1 MHWDLTKMYSGFD
14 DAKLAA
20 DFAQAQALNQEL
32 AALLQEKPADV
43 GALLVQAVRTAQ
55 KRSEKMALVGEFIF
69 LNLATNA
76 KNEQALAW
84 MDKLMRAQVEM
95 QQTSSAFT
103 RYVSK
108 VEGLDAL
115 IAREPLLKEHEY
127 MLKTMV
133 KDAAHVMDP
142 AIEGPVL
149 KMQMTGGEAWS
160 QLSDQIMATHM
171 VEMEIDGEKQSLPL
185 STVRGMATSPEA
197 TVRRRAYEAEL
208 ASYPRIELA
217 MAACLNGIKGE
228 ALTLCELQHYDTVL
242 DTALD
247 AAKIDRQTL
256 DAMLTAMRESL
267 PAFRRYFRAKARHL
281 GHEGG
286 LPFYDLFAPIGAAG
300 KTYTLEE
307 ARQLLVQVFGQ
318 FSEKMSRFID
328 RAFEEHWIDA
338 FPYEGKQGGAFC
350 AGVHPLGI
358 SYVLANFEGSLD
370 SVSTLAHELGHA
382 YHGDCVKHLSILNA
396 DYPMTLAE
404 TASIFN
410 ETMLVAKLQEGANPQ
425 ERLMLLDQQ
434 IGKRGASGGGHFEP
448 LPVPESE
455 VIERRKDHTMLPDE
469 LKEIMLDAQ
478 KQTYGDGLDENVLH
492 PYMWACKT
500 HYYSASLHF
509 YNFPYAFGLLFGLGV
524 YERYLEKG
532 EAFLPEYDA
541 LLAATGLGD
550 VKDVAARVG
559 IDVTDVNFWR
569 KSLSVVE
576 KMIDEMEKLA

>member
-95 QQTSSAFT
+95 QQTSSAFM

-160 QLSDQIMATHM
+160 QLSDQITATHM

-185 STVRGMATSPEA
+185 STVRGMATSPDA
-197 TVRRRAYEAEL
+197 SVRRRAYEAEL

-328 RAFEEHWIDA
+328 RAFEEHWIVA
-338 FPYEGKQGGAFC
+338 FPYEGKEGGAFC

-434 IGKRGASGGGHFEP
+434 IGNAAQVVVDILSRF
-448 LPVPESE
+448 LFESE

>member
-160 QLSDQIMATHM
+160 QLSDQTMATHM

-434 IGKRGASGGGHFEP
+434 IGNAAQVVVDILSRF
-448 LPVPESE
+448 LFESE

>member
-115 IAREPLLKEHEY
+115 IVREPLLKEHEY

-434 IGKRGASGGGHFEP
+434 IGNAAQVVVDILSRF
-448 LPVPESE
+448 LFESE

-478 KQTYGDGLDENVLH
+478 EQTYGDGLDENALH

>member
-1 MHWDLTKMYSGFD
+1 M
-14 DAKLAA
+14 
-20 DFAQAQALNQEL
+20 
-32 AALLQEKPADV
+32 
-43 GALLVQAVRTAQ
+43 
-55 KRSEKMALVGEFIF
+55 
-69 LNLATNA
+69 
-76 KNEQALAW
+76 
-84 MDKLMRAQVEM
+84 
-95 QQTSSAFT
+95 
-103 RYVSK
+103 
-108 VEGLDAL
+108 
-115 IAREPLLKEHEY
+115 
-127 MLKTMV
+127 
-133 KDAAHVMDP
+133 
-142 AIEGPVL
+142 
-149 KMQMTGGEAWS
+149 
-160 QLSDQIMATHM
+160 
-171 VEMEIDGEKQSLPL
+171 
-185 STVRGMATSPEA
+185 
-197 TVRRRAYEAEL
+197 
-208 ASYPRIELA
+208 
-217 MAACLNGIKGE
+217 
-228 ALTLCELQHYDTVL
+228 QHYDTVL

-328 RAFEEHWIDA
+328 RAFEERWIDA

-410 ETMLVAKLQEGANPQ
+410 ETMLVAKLQVGANPQ

-434 IGKRGASGGGHFEP
+434 IGNAAQVVVDILSRF
-448 LPVPESE
+448 LFESE

-509 YNFPYAFGLLFGLGV
+509 YNFPSAFGLLFGLGV

>member
-160 QLSDQIMATHM
+160 QLSDQITATHM

-185 STVRGMATSPEA
+185 STVRGMATSPDA
-197 TVRRRAYEAEL
+197 SVRRRAYEAEL

-434 IGKRGASGGGHFEP
+434 IGNAAQVVVDILSRF
-448 LPVPESE
+448 LFESE

>member
-95 QQTSSAFT
+95 QQTSSAFM

-185 STVRGMATSPEA
+185 STVRGMATSPDA
-197 TVRRRAYEAEL
+197 SVRRRAYEAEL

-307 ARQLLVQVFGQ
+307 ARQLLVQVLGQ

-434 IGKRGASGGGHFEP
+434 IGNAAQVVVDILSRF
-448 LPVPESE
+448 LFESE

>member
-410 ETMLVAKLQEGANPQ
+410 ETMLVAKVQEGANPQ

-434 IGKRGASGGGHFEP
+434 IGNAAQVVVDILSRF
-448 LPVPESE
+448 LFESE

-478 KQTYGDGLDENVLH
+478 KQTYGDGLDENALH

>member
-434 IGKRGASGGGHFEP
+434 IGNAAQVVVDILSRF
-448 LPVPESE
+448 LFESE

>member
-115 IAREPLLKEHEY
+115 IVREPLLKEHEY

-434 IGKRGASGGGHFEP
+434 IGNAAQVVVDILSRF
-448 LPVPESE
+448 LFESE

>member
-160 QLSDQIMATHM
+160 QLSDQLMATHM
-171 VEMEIDGEKQSLPL
+171 VEIEIDGEKQSLPL
-185 STVRGMATSPEA
+185 STVRGMATSPDA
-197 TVRRRAYEAEL
+197 SVRRRAYEAEL

-410 ETMLVAKLQEGANPQ
+410 ETMLVAKLQEGANSQ

-434 IGKRGASGGGHFEP
+434 IGNAAQVVVDILSRF
-448 LPVPESE
+448 LFESE

>member
-32 AALLQEKPADV
+32 AVLLQEKPADV

-95 QQTSSAFT
+95 QQTSSAFM

-160 QLSDQIMATHM
+160 QLSDQITATHM

-434 IGKRGASGGGHFEP
+434 IGNAAQVVVDILSRF
-448 LPVPESE
+448 LFESE

-478 KQTYGDGLDENVLH
+478 KQTYGDGLDENALH

>member
-160 QLSDQIMATHM
+160 QLSDQITATHM

-328 RAFEEHWIDA
+328 RAFEERWIDA

-434 IGKRGASGGGHFEP
+434 IGNAAQVVVDILSRF
-448 LPVPESE
+448 LFESE

-478 KQTYGDGLDENVLH
+478 KQTYGDGLDENALH

>member
-185 STVRGMATSPEA
+185 STVRGMATSPDA
-197 TVRRRAYEAEL
+197 SVRRRAYEAEL

-318 FSEKMSRFID
+318 FSKKMSRFID

-434 IGKRGASGGGHFEP
+434 IGNAAQVVVDILSRF
-448 LPVPESE
+448 LFESE

-500 HYYSASLHF
+500 HYYSANLHF

>member
-95 QQTSSAFT
+95 QQTSSAFM

-160 QLSDQIMATHM
+160 QLSDQITATHM

-185 STVRGMATSPEA
+185 STVRGMATSPDA
-197 TVRRRAYEAEL
+197 SVRRRAYEAEL

-267 PAFRRYFRAKARHL
+267 PTFRRYFRAKARHL

-434 IGKRGASGGGHFEP
+434 IGNAAQVVVDILSRF
-448 LPVPESE
+448 LFESE

-478 KQTYGDGLDENVLH
+478 KQTYGDGLDENALH

>member
-95 QQTSSAFT
+95 QQTSSAFM

-160 QLSDQIMATHM
+160 QLSDQITATHM

-185 STVRGMATSPEA
+185 STVRGMATSPDA
-197 TVRRRAYEAEL
+197 SVRRRAYEAEL

-434 IGKRGASGGGHFEP
+434 IGNAAQVVVDILSRF
-448 LPVPESE
+448 LFESE

>member
-20 DFAQAQALNQEL
+20 DFAHAQALNQEL
-32 AALLQEKPADV
+32 AVLLQEKPADV

-55 KRSEKMALVGEFIF
+55 KRSVKMALVGGFIF

-95 QQTSSAFT
+95 QQTSSAFM

-160 QLSDQIMATHM
+160 QLSDQITATHM

-185 STVRGMATSPEA
+185 STVRGMATSPDA
-197 TVRRRAYEAEL
+197 SVRRRAYEAEL

-434 IGKRGASGGGHFEP
+434 IGNAAQVVVDILSRF
-448 LPVPESE
+448 LFESE

>member
-32 AALLQEKPADV
+32 AVLLQEKPADV

-115 IAREPLLKEHEY
+115 IVREPLLKEHEY

-208 ASYPRIELA
+208 ASYPRIELP

-434 IGKRGASGGGHFEP
+434 IGNAAQVVVDILSRF
-448 LPVPESE
+448 LFESE

-478 KQTYGDGLDENVLH
+478 KQTYGDGLDENALH

>member
-115 IAREPLLKEHEY
+115 IVREPLLKEHEY
-127 MLKTMV
+127 MLKNMV

-208 ASYPRIELA
+208 AFYPRIELA

-434 IGKRGASGGGHFEP
+434 IGNAAQVVVDILSRF
-448 LPVPESE
+448 LFESE

-478 KQTYGDGLDENVLH
+478 KQTYGDGLDENALH

-541 LLAATGLGD
+541 LLAATGL
-550 VKDVAARVG
+550 A
-559 IDVTDVNFWR
+559 T
-569 KSLSVVE
+569 
-576 KMIDEMEKLA
+576 

>member
-32 AALLQEKPADV
+32 AVLLQEKPADV
-43 GALLVQAVRTAQ
+43 GALLVRAVRTAQ

-208 ASYPRIELA
+208 ASYPRIELP

-434 IGKRGASGGGHFEP
+434 IGNAAQVVVDILSRF
-448 LPVPESE
+448 LFESE

>member
-1 MHWDLTKMYSGFD
+1 M
-14 DAKLAA
+14 
-20 DFAQAQALNQEL
+20 
-32 AALLQEKPADV
+32 

-95 QQTSSAFT
+95 QQTSSAFM

-185 STVRGMATSPEA
+185 STVRGMATSPDA
-197 TVRRRAYEAEL
+197 SVRRRAYEAEL

-267 PAFRRYFRAKARHL
+267 PTFRRYFRAKARHL

-404 TASIFN
+404 TAS
-410 ETMLVAKLQEGANPQ
+410 
-425 ERLMLLDQQ
+425 
-434 IGKRGASGGGHFEP
+434 
-448 LPVPESE
+448 
-455 VIERRKDHTMLPDE
+455 
-469 LKEIMLDAQ
+469 
-478 KQTYGDGLDENVLH
+478 
-492 PYMWACKT
+492 
-500 HYYSASLHF
+500 
-509 YNFPYAFGLLFGLGV
+509 
-524 YERYLEKG
+524 
-532 EAFLPEYDA
+532 
-541 LLAATGLGD
+541 
-550 VKDVAARVG
+550 
-559 IDVTDVNFWR
+559 
-569 KSLSVVE
+569 LSR
-576 KMIDEMEKLA
+576 A

>member
-95 QQTSSAFT
+95 QQTSSAFM

-185 STVRGMATSPEA
+185 STVRGMATSPDA
-197 TVRRRAYEAEL
+197 SVRRRAYEAEL

-267 PAFRRYFRAKARHL
+267 PALRRYFRAKARHL

-434 IGKRGASGGGHFEP
+434 IGNAAQVVVDILSRF
-448 LPVPESE
+448 LFESE

-469 LKEIMLDAQ
+469 LKEIMLNAQ

>member
-160 QLSDQIMATHM
+160 QLSDQITATHM

-185 STVRGMATSPEA
+185 STVRGMATSPDA
-197 TVRRRAYEAEL
+197 SVRRRAYEAEL

-434 IGKRGASGGGHFEP
+434 IGNAAQVVVDILSRF
-448 LPVPESE
+448 LFESE

-478 KQTYGDGLDENVLH
+478 KQTYGDGLDENALH

>member
-32 AALLQEKPADV
+32 AVLLQEKPADV

-115 IAREPLLKEHEY
+115 IVREPLLEEHEY
-127 MLKTMV
+127 MLKNMV

-208 ASYPRIELA
+208 AFYPRIELA

-434 IGKRGASGGGHFEP
+434 IGNAAQVVVDILSRF
-448 LPVPESE
+448 LFESE

-478 KQTYGDGLDENVLH
+478 KQTYGDGLDENALH

>member
-185 STVRGMATSPEA
+185 STVRGMATSPDA
-197 TVRRRAYEAEL
+197 SVRRRAYEAEL

-267 PAFRRYFRAKARHL
+267 PTFRRYFRAKARHL

-434 IGKRGASGGGHFEP
+434 IGNAAQVVVDILSRF
-448 LPVPESE
+448 LFESE
-455 VIERRKDHTMLPDE
+455 VIERRKDHTMLTDE

>member
-160 QLSDQIMATHM
+160 QLSDQITATHM

-185 STVRGMATSPEA
+185 STVRGMATSPDA
-197 TVRRRAYEAEL
+197 SVRRRAYEAEL
-208 ASYPRIELA
+208 ASYPRIELP

-434 IGKRGASGGGHFEP
+434 IGNAAQVVVDILSRF
-448 LPVPESE
+448 LFESE

-478 KQTYGDGLDENVLH
+478 KQTYGDGLDENALH

>member
-95 QQTSSAFT
+95 QQTSSAFM

-434 IGKRGASGGGHFEP
+434 IGNAAQVVVDILSRF
-448 LPVPESE
+448 LFESE

-478 KQTYGDGLDENVLH
+478 KQTYGDGLDENALH
-492 PYMWACKT
+492 PYLWACKT

-509 YNFPYAFGLLFGLGV
+509 YTFPYAFGLLFGLGV

>member
-32 AALLQEKPADV
+32 AVLLQEKPADV

-95 QQTSSAFT
+95 QQTSSAFM

-185 STVRGMATSPEA
+185 STVRGMATSPDA
-197 TVRRRAYEAEL
+197 SVRRRAYEAEL

-267 PAFRRYFRAKARHL
+267 PTFRRYFRAKARHL

-434 IGKRGASGGGHFEP
+434 IGNAAQVVVDILSRF
-448 LPVPESE
+448 LFESE

-478 KQTYGDGLDENVLH
+478 KQTYGDGLDENALH

>member
-32 AALLQEKPADV
+32 AVLLQEKPADV

-208 ASYPRIELA
+208 ASYPRIELP

-434 IGKRGASGGGHFEP
+434 IGNAAQVVVDILSRF
-448 LPVPESE
+448 LFESE

-478 KQTYGDGLDENVLH
+478 KQTYGDGLDENALH

>member
-328 RAFEEHWIDA
+328 RAFEERWIDA

-434 IGKRGASGGGHFEP
+434 IGNAAQVVVDILSRF
-448 LPVPESE
+448 LFESE

-500 HYYSASLHF
+500 HYYSANLHF

>member
-115 IAREPLLKEHEY
+115 IVREPLLKEHEY

-434 IGKRGASGGGHFEP
+434 IGNAAQVVVDILSRF
-448 LPVPESE
+448 LFESE

-478 KQTYGDGLDENVLH
+478 KQTYGDGLDENALH

>member
-32 AALLQEKPADV
+32 AVLLQEKPADV

-95 QQTSSAFT
+95 QQTSSAFM

-185 STVRGMATSPEA
+185 STVRGMATSPDA
-197 TVRRRAYEAEL
+197 SVRRRAYEAEL

-434 IGKRGASGGGHFEP
+434 IGNAAQVVVDILSRF
-448 LPVPESE
+448 LFESE
-455 VIERRKDHTMLPDE
+455 VIKRRKDHTMLPDE

-478 KQTYGDGLDENVLH
+478 KQTYGDGLDENALH

>member
-95 QQTSSAFT
+95 QQTSSAFM

-185 STVRGMATSPEA
+185 STVRGMATSPDA
-197 TVRRRAYEAEL
+197 SVRRRAYEAEL
-208 ASYPRIELA
+208 ASYPRIELP

-328 RAFEEHWIDA
+328 RAFEERWIDA

-434 IGKRGASGGGHFEP
+434 IGNAAQVVVDILSRF
-448 LPVPESE
+448 LFESE

>member
-160 QLSDQIMATHM
+160 QLSDQITATHM

-185 STVRGMATSPEA
+185 STVRGMATSPDA
-197 TVRRRAYEAEL
+197 SVRRRAYEAEL

-328 RAFEEHWIDA
+328 RAFEERWIDA

-434 IGKRGASGGGHFEP
+434 IGNAAQVVVDILSRF
-448 LPVPESE
+448 LFESE

>member
-1 MHWDLTKMYSGFD
+1 MHWDLSKLYGGFD
-14 DAKLAA
+14 DPKLAA
-20 DFAQAQALNQEL
+20 DFAQAQALNREL
-32 AALLQEKPADV
+32 AALLQEKPEDV
-43 GALLVQAVRTAQ
+43 GALLVQAVRTEQ
-55 KRSEKMALVGEFIF
+55 KLSEKIALVGEFTF

-84 MDKLMRAQVEM
+84 MDKLMRAQVEI

-103 RYVSK
+103 RYVSR
-108 VEGLDAL
+108 VQDLDAL

-133 KDAAHVMDP
+133 KDAEHVMDP

-160 QLSDQIMATHM
+160 QLSDQLMATHM
-171 VEMEIDGEKQSLPL
+171 VEIEIDGEKQSLPL
-185 STVRGMATSPEA
+185 STVRGMATAPDA
-197 TVRRRAYEAEL
+197 VVRRRAYEAEL
-208 ASYPRIELA
+208 ASYPRIELP

-228 ALTLCELQHYDTVL
+228 ALTMCEWQHYDSVL

-318 FSEKMSRFID
+318 FSEKMSQFID

-396 DYPMTLAE
+396 NYPMTLAE

-410 ETMLVAKLQEGANPQ
+410 ETMLVAKLQEGANSQ

-434 IGKRGASGGGHFEP
+434 IGNAAQVVVDILSRF
-448 LPVPESE
+448 LFESE

-469 LKEIMLDAQ
+469 LKAIMLDAQ

-500 HYYSASLHF
+500 HYYSAGLHF

>member
-32 AALLQEKPADV
+32 AVLLQEKPADV

-115 IAREPLLKEHEY
+115 IVREPLLKEHEY

-185 STVRGMATSPEA
+185 STVRGMATSPDA
-197 TVRRRAYEAEL
+197 SVRRRAYEAEL

-434 IGKRGASGGGHFEP
+434 IGNAAQVVVDILSRF
-448 LPVPESE
+448 LFESE

-478 KQTYGDGLDENVLH
+478 KQTYGDGLDENALH

>member
-32 AALLQEKPADV
+32 AVLLQEKPADV

-115 IAREPLLKEHEY
+115 IVREPLLKEHEY

-434 IGKRGASGGGHFEP
+434 IGNAAQVVVDILSRF
-448 LPVPESE
+448 LFESE

-478 KQTYGDGLDENVLH
+478 KQTYGDGLDENALH

>member
-108 VEGLDAL
+108 VEGLDAR

-185 STVRGMATSPEA
+185 STVRGMATSPDA
-197 TVRRRAYEAEL
+197 SVRRRAYEAEL

-434 IGKRGASGGGHFEP
+434 IGNAAQVVVDILSRF
-448 LPVPESE
+448 LFESE

>member
-95 QQTSSAFT
+95 QQTSSAFM

-185 STVRGMATSPEA
+185 STVRGMATSPDA
-197 TVRRRAYEAEL
+197 SVRRRAYEAEL

-434 IGKRGASGGGHFEP
+434 IGNAAQVVVDILSRF
-448 LPVPESE
+448 LFESE

-478 KQTYGDGLDENVLH
+478 KQTYGDGLDENALH

-569 KSLSVVE
+569 KALSVVE

>member
-32 AALLQEKPADV
+32 AVLLQEKPADV

-115 IAREPLLKEHEY
+115 IVREPLLKEHEY

-208 ASYPRIELA
+208 ASYPRIELP

-434 IGKRGASGGGHFEP
+434 IGNAAQVVVDILSRF
-448 LPVPESE
+448 LFESE

-478 KQTYGDGLDENVLH
+478 KRPG
-492 PYMWACKT
+492 
-500 HYYSASLHF
+500 
-509 YNFPYAFGLLFGLGV
+509 
-524 YERYLEKG
+524 
-532 EAFLPEYDA
+532 
-541 LLAATGLGD
+541 
-550 VKDVAARVG
+550 
-559 IDVTDVNFWR
+559 
-569 KSLSVVE
+569 
-576 KMIDEMEKLA
+576 